1 MLNFIIAHEFGHIV
15 HGHVLANSEDNFIE
29 ELYADE
35 TTNKDNWLT
44 QLREFD
50 ADYYAAMLNTAI
62 TLGYWKE
69 DRKVLSATFDLLF
82 LSFLFMLRCLCKK
95 LQQRFLELSGKRY
108 RII

>member
-82 LSFLFMLRCLCKK
+82 LSFIYASMSLQK

>member
-50 ADYYAAMLNTAI
+50 S
-62 TLGYWKE
+62 
-69 DRKVLSATFDLLF
+69 RLLC
-82 LSFLFMLRCLCKK
+82 RNAEYGHYTWI
-95 LQQRFLELSGKRY
+95 LERRQEGIKCNL
-108 RII
+108 